1 MNKRYFVTYAH
12 SYAQTDQRIDS
23 TEITI
28 DVESGDA
35 PGMIAEKLEAELSKQ
50 WDDTYIV
57 VINFW
62 QM

>member
-1 MNKRYFVTYAH
+1 MKRTYYVTYAQ
-12 SYAQTDQRIDS
+12 SYAKTDQRIGS

-28 DVESGDA
+28 DVESGDT
-35 PGMIAEKLEAELSKQ
+35 PGMIAQKLEAELSEQ
-50 WDDTYIV
+50 WDDIYIV